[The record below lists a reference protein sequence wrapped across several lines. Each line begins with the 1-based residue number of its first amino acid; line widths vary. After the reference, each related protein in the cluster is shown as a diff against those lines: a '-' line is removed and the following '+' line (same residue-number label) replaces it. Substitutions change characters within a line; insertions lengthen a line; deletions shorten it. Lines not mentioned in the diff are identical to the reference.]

1 MSRIHFLPVKYG
13 DSFVIECDKGGK
25 HGVVVVDGGP
35 NGCGK
40 ILQAKLDELGRTPDL
55 MVLTHYDDDHIGGLI
70 QYIKTCS
77 KTFKLPAREIWANCA
92 TYVQAAEMQ
101 VPMSKEMV
109 EVVDENGKTTYVQ
122 ADRSAAQA
130 VKLARFVDYLTKNTE
145 LSWRDDLVEGISKK
159 YPFATIEVVSPTKHG
174 RELAIGKQEIAA
186 AKMKTK
192 SVGLLGDEIK
202 MDAPVQEDIRPLEEL
217 ALDVPKPPSE
227 KVDAQVANAAS
238 VAFILRCDDLSV
250 LMLGDCYPHNV
261 VDYLRKKGYTP
272 LHPLV
277 VDYVKVSHHGS
288 MHNTSNELLDLIK
301 CNRYIISTNGDKFGH
316 PDREVFAH
324 ILCHPNR
331 NRKEKVHLY
340 FNYEI
345 ASLLKKSGRFL
356 LGGEMDK
363 YNFVAHQNVSVLPLK

>member
-1 MSRIHFLPVKYG
+1 
-13 DSFVIECDKGGK
+13 
-25 HGVVVVDGGP
+25 
-35 NGCGK
+35 
-40 ILQAKLDELGRTPDL
+40 
-55 MVLTHYDDDHIGGLI
+55 
-70 QYIKTCS
+70 
-77 KTFKLPAREIWANCA
+77 
-92 TYVQAAEMQ
+92 
-101 VPMSKEMV
+101 
-109 EVVDENGKTTYVQ
+109 
-122 ADRSAAQA
+122 
-130 VKLARFVDYLTKNTE
+130 
-145 LSWRDDLVEGISKK
+145 
-159 YPFATIEVVSPTKHG
+159 
-174 RELAIGKQEIAA
+174 
-186 AKMKTK
+186 MKTK